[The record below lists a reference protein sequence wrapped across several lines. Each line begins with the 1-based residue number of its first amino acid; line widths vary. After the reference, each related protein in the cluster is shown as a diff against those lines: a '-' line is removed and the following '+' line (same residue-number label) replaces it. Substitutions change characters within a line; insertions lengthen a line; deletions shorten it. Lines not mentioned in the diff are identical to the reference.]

1 MKRHLFLAICTLST
15 ILASASVI
23 WTENFNYTLG
33 DLEGQGGWLLTSK
46 TGDDYTIDPQPQ
58 VVDVDLNFPC
68 YGGSVTSG
76 KSVQYQSPTSNGRI
90 SYTQFTGSSYKTG
103 TYYVAFLLNAHTVT
117 TTVRDFISFEGGTG
131 SNQRGKLWIRKDAT
145 NSTYKLLATYNAQPE
160 TTSDGW
166 ITGLQIDKTYLVVMK
181 YEFIEGATND
191 EVTLFVDFPIGSVEN
206 ATEVQAHSMKAICG
220 QGLDASAAEFSQIK
234 GIAIRQRTSTPDMKI
249 GHIRVATTW
258 EEAIDYQ
265 LPGVLIDENFN
276 AGKPGS
282 PWVISS
288 NVGTSNNSHNNDGGK
303 SLKFQYTAEGPNTFT
318 VTTPAVNTADEL
330 VFWLKRS
337 ANATQVESVVVE
349 KVVGTNPAE
358 VLATY
363 QNSDILSTDWKEFV
377 IPVHELSSN
386 VKFVI
391 TVTMAEP
398 TSGTPFLMLD
408 DMYLNSLE
416 AVEIWDNQDNT
427 AILTANKSKSGAE
440 KTVNV
445 LMHRNLVAGTFNTIC
460 LPFKLNDLTEIKS
473 YFGEGV
479 ALKRLNNVAERQDGG
494 FDLTFANATTMAAGQ
509 PFLIQP
515 AEDITTPILF
525 RNVQITKTSNADVTG
540 NYQPTGEGAGADL
553 VKFYGVIN
561 PKVFAAEDQNTLIL
575 GAENTLYYVTSG
587 TMNGMRG
594 YFHVEGSTAPVA
606 SRFRVIMQPEVVT
619 ATDLVEENANV
630 EKRIL
635 NGRIVIIRDG
645 KMYNVQGQLVK

>member
-23 WTENFNYTLG
+23 WTENFNYPVG
-33 DLEGQGGWLLTSK
+33 NLEGQGGWSLTTSDSYK
-46 TGDDYTIDPQPQ
+46 GFESPVI
-58 VVDVDLNFPC
+58 VDEDLQYPC
-68 YGGSVTSG
+68 YGGCIGEG
-76 KSVQYQSPTSNGRI
+76 KSAKILTKPAASPEVQRYTYVPFGKNTNTGAVYAAFVLKVDEAI
-90 SYTQFTGSSYKTG
+90 SSD
-103 TYYVAFLLNAHTVT
+103 
-117 TTVRDFISFEGGTG
+117 RDFIAFEGGTG
-131 SNQRGKLWIRKDAT
+131 TMQRGRLFVRKVSSTEFKLGITHNASNPATDA
-145 NSTYKLLATYNAQPE
+145 
-160 TTSDGW
+160 DW
-166 ITGLQIDKTYLVVMK
+166 ITGLKINENHLVVMK
-181 YEFIEGATND
+181 YQFVDGEKND
-191 EVTLFVDFPIGSVEN
+191 VVSVFVDFPLNESEN
-206 ATEVQAHSMKAICG
+206 ADAVQAQMKSNTNASSKTSDFSNLKGLTIKQRSN
-220 QGLDASAAEFSQIK
+220 QGTL
-234 GIAIRQRTSTPDMKI
+234 KI

-276 AGKPGS
+276 ADKPGS

-288 NVGTSNNSHNNDGGK
+288 NVATSTNSHNNDGGK
-303 SLKFQYTAEGPNTFT
+303 SLKFQYAAEGSNTFT
-318 VTTPAVNTADEL
+318 VTTPAVNTTDEL
-330 VFWLKRS
+330 SFWMKKNS
-337 ANATQVESVVVE
+337 NKAQVESVVVE
-349 KVVGTNPAE
+349 KVVGTDPAE
-358 VLATY
+358 MLATY
-363 QNSDILSTDWKEFV
+363 QNGDIPSTDWKEFV
-377 IPVHELSSN
+377 IPVHELRSN

-391 TVTMAEP
+391 TVTMNAP
-398 TSGTPFLMLD
+398 TDGTPFLMLD

-427 AILTANKSKSGAE
+427 AILTANKSRSGAE

-460 LPFKLNDLTEIKS
+460 LPFKLNDLTEIRS
-473 YFGEGV
+473 YFGEGLE
-479 ALKRLNNVAERQDGG
+479 LKRLNQVVERPDGG

-525 RNVQITKTSNADVTG
+525 RNVQITKTGNADVTG
-540 NYQPTGEGAGADL
+540 NYQPTGDGTGADL

-561 PKVFAAEDQNTLIL
+561 PKDFAAEDQNTLIL

-594 YFHVEGSTAPVA
+594 YFHVEGASAPVA
-606 SRFRVIMQPEVVT
+606 SRFRVVMQPEVVT
-619 ATDLVEENANV
+619 ATELVEENTNV

-635 NGRIVIIRDG
+635 DGSLVIIRDG